1 MSIRCTTSKFGVSR
15 SSEMAC
21 YESSPHL
28 FALGPMIFVSQDGLL
43 ILICR
48 SASKR
53 ANLVIL
59 VFYFNLPAELC
70 YVFVALQIFYCPIGV
85 FCILGWRCTHPIP
98 PLVSPLHQPNTERVS
113 SVQYYSMAS
122 LQLLFAR
129 KGQPSC

>member
-1 MSIRCTTSKFGVSR
+1 MSIRCTTSKFDVSR

-21 YESSPHL
+21 YESSLHL
-28 FALGPMIFVSQDGLL
+28 FALGPMLFISQDGLL

-85 FCILGWRCTHPIP
+85 FCILGWRCISLTLKEY
-98 PLVSPLHQPNTERVS
+98 PLYSTIVWRVFNCCLQEKVSPFANLFRFRL
-113 SVQYYSMAS
+113 QY
-122 LQLLFAR
+122 
-129 KGQPSC
+129 